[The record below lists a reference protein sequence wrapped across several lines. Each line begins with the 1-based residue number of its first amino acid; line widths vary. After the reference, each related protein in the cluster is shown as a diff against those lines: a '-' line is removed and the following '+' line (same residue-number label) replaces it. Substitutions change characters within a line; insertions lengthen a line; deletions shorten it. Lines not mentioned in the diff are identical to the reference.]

1 MDRKLQKYNWPVFLF
16 WPILKE
22 MLLQAFGNL
31 ITLCLQMPSQ
41 VTFIHASQNKLP
53 ERPHLPFFSRSLC
66 PSVSHMSIYV
76 FIWPLASLS
85 RGVSILI
92 EVKGHEAQRQNFHFP
107 ALCLIAALSFNL
119 PLWFFLPSSIILFIF
134 IFLSV
139 PALLPPPSA
148 TTATTLNYD
157 ALCLQSTTKF
167 IPSLANQ
174 VIAQH
179 PHIIIHEILQN
190 L

>member
-1 MDRKLQKYNWPVFLF
+1 MDRKLQKYNWPIFLF

-134 IFLSV
+134 FFYQSLHFCPHHQQQQPQPWTMMHCACRAPPNLSH
-139 PALLPPPSA
+139 LL
-148 TTATTLNYD
+148 L
-157 ALCLQSTTKF
+157 
-167 IPSLANQ
+167 IR
-174 VIAQH
+174 
-179 PHIIIHEILQN
+179 
-190 L
+190 